1 MGLDIRLPIGLFFS
15 ALGLLL
21 ASFGIFGSDVVSSSP
36 AAPHIRS
43 SGINIDVIWG
53 VVLLFFGLAMIIL
66 ARRARKARPDRSQA
80 RDRS

>member
-21 ASFGIFGSDVVSSSP
+21 TSFGIFGSDAISSSP

-66 ARRARKARPDRSQA
+66 ARRARKARPDRSQS
-80 RDRS
+80 RDR